1 MPKRTTRTSDRTRLL
16 KSWLR
21 ANFDRCVADHIPMR
35 EAAAE
40 ATAALSFF
48 VSASYMRHCSH
59 LLRYRWPRNPRPHRK
74 GNPGPRAHRPSPL
87 DGTPLET
94 NPTAALIGRP
104 GKRLTAAALDD
115 LRYMANHMLDYAAA
129 IEFIVNNGHPPLRN
143 ITVPTPAECALL
155 GHQAIAAN
163 PDHRE
168 NSPTENLTDTL
179 CNLMHW
185 AHNHTPPVPFDDA
198 LRIARGHFNTEST
211 GASADE

>member
-87 DGTPLET
+87 DGTPLEH
-94 NPTAALIGRP
+94 NI
-104 GKRLTAAALDD
+104 
-115 LRYMANHMLDYAAA
+115 
-129 IEFIVNNGHPPLRN
+129 PPLTERVSVSRAWLREQA
-143 ITVPTPAECALL
+143 TLLL
-155 GHQAIAAN
+155 GLAVSLESQAN
-163 PDHRE
+163 
-168 NSPTENLTDTL
+168 
-179 CNLMHW
+179 
-185 AHNHTPPVPFDDA
+185 TP
-198 LRIARGHFNTEST
+198 
-211 GASADE
+211 